1 MQFMSWL
8 AFALGSSLS
17 HHSSSVV
24 SAKFKAAS
32 TTEPLAKNSPGYRRI
47 TWILSFAAVV
57 VFANLHALQ
66 PLLPELSRSFALS
79 ALQTSWSYAIGTL
92 ALGVSLL
99 FYGALSDAFGRRNLL
114 GVTLLGMAAATF
126 AITQVETYP
135 QLLCWRAI
143 QGFFLGGLPAIA
155 IAYMGEELSKPALL
169 AAVGYYISAS
179 SLGGISGRVLAGF
192 CAELGHWQWAFW
204 PMAALSLVL
213 VVLFWRFLPPSK
225 HFVAKPFSLRQALQ
239 DNHFHLRQPLLLLT
253 FLIGGFNFFIYL
265 NQYTYISFALAAAPY
280 NLSSGY
286 IGLLFLTYLTG
297 TLGSAMSGRISKHL
311 SVCSGMALGIVIM
324 MFGTVVTLIPQI
336 WGIVLGFF
344 ISAFGFF
351 LTHSLATGFVNQ
363 YASRAK
369 ASASALY
376 LVFYYVGA
384 SSGGLYLHPFWQA
397 AGWTGVVLASLL
409 MYSVTLGLSWLLR
422 RQVALVQTEATS

>member
-1 MQFMSWL
+1 MSL
-8 AFALGSSLS
+8 NLLS
-17 HHSSSVV
+17 TSP
-24 SAKFKAAS
+24 
-32 TTEPLAKNSPGYRRI
+32 EPFAKNSPAYRRI

-79 ALQTSWSYAIGTL
+79 ELQTSWSYAIGTL

-99 FYGALSDAFGRRNLL
+99 LYGALSDAFGRRQLL
-114 GVTLLGMAAATF
+114 GLTLLGMAAATV

-135 QLLCWRAI
+135 QLLFWRAI

-204 PMAALSLVL
+204 PMAGLSLIL
-213 VVLFWRFLPPSK
+213 VGLFWRYLPPSQ
-225 HFVAKPFSLRQALQ
+225 HFVAKPFSLRQALS
-239 DNHFHLRQPLLLLT
+239 DNWFHLRQKMLLLT
-253 FLIGGFNFFIYL
+253 FLIGGLNFFIYL
-265 NQYTYISFALAAAPY
+265 NQYTYISFALSEAPY

-297 TLGSAMSGRISKHL
+297 TLGSALSGQISKKL
-311 SVCSGMALGIVIM
+311 NAPEGMALGIVIM
-324 MFGTVVTLIPQI
+324 MLGTLVTLSPQI

-363 YASRAK
+363 HASRAK

-376 LVFYYVGA
+376 LGFYYVGA
-384 SSGGLYLHPFWQA
+384 SSGGLYLHPFWQTG
-397 AGWTGVVLASLL
+397 GWTGVVIASLL
-409 MYSVTLGLSWLLR
+409 MYSLTLWCSWYLWRSL
-422 RQVALVQTEATS
+422 RQV

>member
-1 MQFMSWL
+1 LL
-8 AFALGSSLS
+8 ASQ
-17 HHSSSVV
+17 
-24 SAKFKAAS
+24 
-32 TTEPLAKNSPGYRRI
+32 PPQLAKNTQGFRRI

-79 ALQTSWSYAIGTL
+79 ELQTSWSYAIGTL

-99 FYGALSDAFGRRNLL
+99 FYGALSDAFGRRQLL
-114 GVTLLGMAAATF
+114 GLTLLGMAAATG

-135 QLLCWRAI
+135 QLLFWRAI

-179 SLGGISGRVLAGF
+179 SLGGISGRLLAGF

-204 PMAALSLVL
+204 PMAGLSLVL
-213 VVLFWRFLPPSK
+213 VGLFWRYLPPSK
-225 HFVAKPFSLRQALQ
+225 HFVAKPFSLRQALS
-239 DNHFHLRQPLLLLT
+239 DNWFHLRQKMLLLT
-253 FLIGGFNFFIYL
+253 FLIGGLNFFIYL
-265 NQYTYISFALAAAPY
+265 NQYTYISFALSKAPY
-280 NLSSGY
+280 ELSSGY

-297 TLGSAMSGRISKHL
+297 TLGSALSGRISKTL
-311 SVCSGMALGIVIM
+311 NAPEGMGLGILIM
-324 MFGTVVTLIPQI
+324 MLGTLVTLIPQI

-363 YASRAK
+363 HASRAK

-397 AGWTGVVLASLL
+397 AGWSGVVVASLL
-409 MYSVTLGLSWLLR
+409 MYSLTLLFSWYLWRCLR
-422 RQVALVQTEATS
+422 QA

>member
-1 MQFMSWL
+1 MNLL
-8 AFALGSSLS
+8 ASQPP
-17 HHSSSVV
+17 
-24 SAKFKAAS
+24 
-32 TTEPLAKNSPGYRRI
+32 PLAKNTQGFRRI

-79 ALQTSWSYAIGTL
+79 ELQTSWSYAIGTL

-99 FYGALSDAFGRRNLL
+99 FYGALSDAFGRRQLL
-114 GVTLLGMAAATF
+114 GLTLLGMAAATG

-135 QLLCWRAI
+135 QLLFWRAI

-179 SLGGISGRVLAGF
+179 SLGGISGRLLAGF

-204 PMAALSLVL
+204 PMAGLSLVL
-213 VVLFWRFLPPSK
+213 VGLFWRYLPPSK
-225 HFVAKPFSLRQALQ
+225 HFVAKPFSLRQALS
-239 DNHFHLRQPLLLLT
+239 DNWFHLRQKMLLLT

-265 NQYTYISFALAAAPY
+265 NQYTYISFALSKAPY
-280 NLSSGY
+280 ELSSGY

-297 TLGSAMSGRISKHL
+297 TLGSALSGRISKTL
-311 SVCSGMALGIVIM
+311 NAPEGMGLGILIM
-324 MFGTVVTLIPQI
+324 MLGTLVTLIPQI

-363 YASRAK
+363 HASRAK

-384 SSGGLYLHPFWQA
+384 SCGGLYLHPFWQA
-397 AGWTGVVLASLL
+397 AGWSGVVVASLL
-409 MYSVTLGLSWLLR
+409 MYSFTLTCSWYLWRCLR
-422 RQVALVQTEATS
+422 QA